1 MVDIAQIKQ
10 FNFQYALATQQN
22 LKDIN
27 LTVQTGDF
35 ITLAGNSG
43 SGKTTLLRQLKKELW
58 PVGKRSGEIIFE
70 GQPLADLSQGLSAQ
84 KIGMVF
90 QNPDN
95 QLVMDTV
102 IQELA
107 FSLENIG
114 EKSANIQKRIAELVS
129 FLGFQDLLYA
139 SVHDLSGGQKQ
150 LVNLASVLILQPDLL
165 LLDEPTAQLDPIA
178 TKEFISL
185 LQRVHDELGITVII
199 SEHQL
204 DDILPLSNQLWLMD
218 GGEITYQGPVAGGLA
233 AIWAQPALREF
244 VPDVPHV
251 FLQNELIAPA
261 DIAALPLT
269 VVSGK
274 QLIERRQ
281 WQLTHTKREIATNDQ
296 ATILQAKHVS
306 FQYEKND
313 PYVLDQLNLEVHTG
327 DWLAIVGKNGTG
339 KSTLLKLLIGLL
351 QPRHGAIKLQGK
363 KIGKWA
369 QAELFKTVG
378 YLSQTPSDHFSY
390 DSVRQEFIER
400 ARQLKRATPE
410 QVAEEM
416 LAKLGLQTLA
426 ERNPQD
432 ASGGEQQLIA
442 LGIVLLAQPQLL
454 LLDEPTKGL
463 DPIRKR
469 ALGEL
474 LTRLQAEGLTLI
486 MASHDMAFSARLA
499 SQCALLFDG
508 TIVSEE
514 EPYAFFA
521 HNFFYTTTINRML
534 RSQLPEALNWE
545 EVHA

>member
-43 SGKTTLLRQLKKELW
+43 SGKTTLLRQLKRELW
-58 PVGKRSGEIIFE
+58 PVGNRSGEIMFA
-70 GQPLADLSQGLSAQ
+70 GQPLETLPQALSAQ

-114 EKSANIQKRIAELVS
+114 ETSANIQKRIAELVS

-150 LVNLASVLILQPDLL
+150 IVNLASVLILQPALL

-185 LQRVHDELGITVII
+185 LQRVHDELGMTVII

-218 GGEITYQGPVAGGLA
+218 DGEITYQGPVADGLA

-244 VPDVPHV
+244 VPDVPRV
-251 FLQNELIAPA
+251 FLQNGLMAPT

-269 VVSGK
+269 VVSGQQRIDQQK
-274 QLIERRQ
+274 
-281 WQLTHTKREIATNDQ
+281 WQLTHHKRELAINNRP
-296 ATILQAKHVS
+296 TILKAQQVS

-313 PYVLDQLNLEVHTG
+313 PYVLEQLDLAVRTG

-339 KSTLLKLLIGLL
+339 KSTLLQLLIGLL
-351 QPRHGAIKLQGK
+351 QPRHGEIKLQGK
-363 KIGKWA
+363 KISKWA
-369 QAELFKTVG
+369 PADLFKTVG
-378 YLSQTPSDHFSY
+378 YLSQTPTDHFSY
-390 DSVRQEFIER
+390 DSVRQEFVER
-400 ARQLKRATPE
+400 ARQLKRVAPE
-410 QVAEEM
+410 QVADEM
-416 LAKLGLQTLA
+416 LTKLGLQMLA

-486 MASHDMAFSARLA
+486 MASHDMAFSARFT
-499 SQCALLFDG
+499 SRCALLFDG
-508 TIVSEE
+508 TIVAAD

-534 RSQLPEALNWE
+534 RKQLPEALNWE
-545 EVHA
+545 EVQV

>member
-1 MVDIAQIKQ
+1 MVVIAQVTNL
-10 FNFQYALATQQN
+10 NFQYALATEPN
-22 LKDIN
+22 LTNIN
-27 LTVQTGDF
+27 LTVNNGDF

-58 PVGKRSGEIIFE
+58 PVGERSGEIEFE
-70 GQPLADLSQGLSAQ
+70 GQPLVDLPQSQSAQ

-114 EKSANIQKRIAELVS
+114 VPNANIQKRIAELVS

-199 SEHQL
+199 SEHHL

-218 GGEITYQGPVAGGLA
+218 QGQISYQGSVTGGLQ
-233 AIWAQPALREF
+233 AIWEKPALRDF

-251 FLQNELIAPA
+251 FLQNGLIQP
-261 DIAALPLT
+261 DKITELPLT

-274 QLIERRQ
+274 QLIEQRH
-281 WQLTHTKREIATNDQ
+281 WQLQHVRRAINVSQ
-296 ATILQAKHVS
+296 AAPILSVKNIS

-313 PYVLDQLNLEVHTG
+313 PMILEHLNLTVQAG
-327 DWLAIVGKNGTG
+327 DWVAIVGKNGTG
-339 KSTLLKLLIGLL
+339 KSTLLKALVGLL
-351 QPRHGAIKLQGK
+351 QPRRGEIKLQQK
-363 KIGKWA
+363 KLAKWA
-369 QAELFKTVG
+369 SDDLFKTLG

-390 DSVRQEFIER
+390 DTVQMEFFER
-400 ARQLKRATPE
+400 AQQLELPNPTNIA
-410 QVAEEM
+410 QEM
-416 LAKLGLQTLA
+416 LAKLGITYLA
-426 ERNPQD
+426 ERNPHD

-442 LGIVLLAQPQLL
+442 LGIILLSQPELL

-463 DPIRKR
+463 DPVRKQQ
-469 ALGEL
+469 LGQL
-474 LTRLQAEGLTLI
+474 LRQLQNDGLTI
-486 MASHDMAFSARLA
+486 VMASHDMEFSARFA
-499 SQCALLFDG
+499 TQCALLFDG
-508 TIVSEE
+508 EVVSQE
-514 EPYAFFA
+514 EPYDFFA
-521 HNFFYTTTINRML
+521 HNFFYTTAVNRML
-534 RSQLPEALNWE
+534 RSQLPAALNWE
-545 EVHA
+545 EVRV

>member
-43 SGKTTLLRQLKKELW
+43 SGKTTLLRQLKRELW
-58 PVGKRSGEIIFE
+58 PVGKRSGEIMFA
-70 GQPLADLSQGLSAQ
+70 GQPLETLSQALSAQ

-114 EKSANIQKRIAELVS
+114 ETSANIQKRIAELVS

-150 LVNLASVLILQPDLL
+150 IVNLAAVLILQPALL

-185 LQRVHDELGITVII
+185 LQRVHDELGMTVII

-218 GGEITYQGPVAGGLA
+218 DGEITYQGPVADGLA

-244 VPDVPHV
+244 VPDVPRV
-251 FLQNELIAPA
+251 FLQNGLMAPT

-269 VVSGK
+269 VVSGQQRIDQQK
-274 QLIERRQ
+274 
-281 WQLTHTKREIATNDQ
+281 WQLTHHKRELAINDRP
-296 ATILQAKHVS
+296 TILKAQQVS

-313 PYVLDQLNLEVHTG
+313 PYVLEQLDLAVRTG

-339 KSTLLKLLIGLL
+339 KSTLLQLLIGLL
-351 QPRHGAIKLQGK
+351 QPRHGEIKLQGK
-363 KIGKWA
+363 KISKWA
-369 QAELFKTVG
+369 PADLFKTVG
-378 YLSQTPSDHFSY
+378 YLSQTPTDHFSY
-390 DSVRQEFIER
+390 DSVRQEFVER
-400 ARQLKRATPE
+400 ARQLKRVTPE
-410 QVAEEM
+410 QVADEM
-416 LAKLGLQTLA
+416 LTKLGLQMLA

-486 MASHDMAFSARLA
+486 MASHDMAFSARFA
-499 SQCALLFDG
+499 SRCALLFDG
-508 TIVSEE
+508 TIVAAD

-534 RSQLPEALNWE
+534 RKQLPEALNWE
-545 EVHA
+545 EVQV